1 MSVCLYPMCW
11 VLAVVA
17 EKATGGAAFES
28 TGGLMATLLVPEAV
42 LVIFA
47 SVFLTEYL
55 IKRPLGKLY
64 PDFWK
69 RRWPDALLGA
79 VPVVIGAVL
88 TAFTPLFT
96 GDLVVLL
103 VWGATLGGAAAAIGF
118 PTARWLA
125 RKMVKKAGGDVEK
138 VGYDEG

>member
-1 MSVCLYPMCW
+1 MSIYPI
-11 VLAVVA
+11 LAVVA
-17 EKATGGAAFES
+17 EKTATGGAAFES
-28 TGGLMATLLVPEAV
+28 TDSWATLLVPEAI
-42 LVIFA
+42 LVIA
-47 SVFLTEYL
+47 ACIFLTEYL

-64 PDFWK
+64 PEFWK

-79 VPVVIGAVL
+79 APVIIGAAL

-103 VWGATLGGAAAAIGF
+103 IWGATLGGGAAAIGF

-125 RKMVKKAGGDVEK
+125 RKLVKKSGGR
-138 VGYDEG
+138 